1 MNDLDRRIKSI
12 LNEKLEIPEKY
23 DNMIFNTLNSLP
35 EKEQLTLVS
44 RNKFKISFATACC
57 ILCLATSIVFA
68 EEITAFIKHIFNY
81 SKGLDKAVESGYIEN
96 TNIETI
102 KSNGTV
108 ITAENFLMDDF
119 NLSFTFKVD
128 LENQELLNDTS
139 KIEFLDLL
147 ITDEENRILYC
158 EDKERFNEYCTNN
171 NLDYKYREFNENY
184 ISSGMNK
191 YIKNKEDNEISAIY
205 NLYADKFPKS
215 KKLFIDV
222 SKIKCASEKNE
233 NSSEV
238 ILEGN
243 WNIELDVPEKFYNR
257 ECAVYTVTSCSE
269 PTINV
274 TDMTVYNTGTRFEFV
289 ADINS
294 IYDETDSEEVK
305 QDKIREF
312 NIWYKNNIKENIQII
327 SYEYIEDENG
337 NKYYP
342 IRSNTSDKNIKYEA
356 NGELSYY
363 QTFDL
368 IQYENVNKIKIHFK
382 INLQN
387 ETKEVVID
395 LERNS

>member
-23 DNMIFNTLNSLP
+23 DNMIFNTLDSLP

-57 ILCLATSIVFA
+57 ILFLATSIVFA
-68 EEITAFIKHIFNY
+68 EEISAFIRHIFNY
-81 SKGLDKAVESGYIEN
+81 SKGLDKAVESGYIED

-102 KSNGTV
+102 ESNGTV

-184 ISSGMNK
+184 ISTGDSWYN
-191 YIKNKEDNEISAIY
+191 KNKQNNEISIIY
-205 NLYADKFPKS
+205 NLYGDKFPKS
-215 KKLFIDV
+215 KKIIIDV
-222 SKIKCASEKNE
+222 SKIKCTSEN
-233 NSSEV
+233 SEV
-238 ILEGN
+238 ILEGD

-257 ECAVYTVTSCSE
+257 ECVVYTVTSCSE
-269 PTINV
+269 PTLNV
-274 TDMTVYNTGTRFEFV
+274 TDMTVYNTGTRFGFSAKFTAIYNDSDSQEDKEQKINKFFEWNRYNV
-289 ADINS
+289 KDGLVIVNDI
-294 IYDETDSEEVK
+294 YL
-305 QDKIREF
+305 
-312 NIWYKNNIKENIQII
+312 
-327 SYEYIEDENG
+327 EDEDG

-342 IRSNTSDKNIKYEA
+342 NRSSSDDKNIMYKA
-356 NGELSYY
+356 DGNLSYL

-368 IQYENVNKIKIHFK
+368 IQYEKVNKLKVYFK
-382 INLQN
+382 LNLYN
-387 ETKEVVID
+387 ERKDIIIEF
-395 LERNS
+395 ERNS

>member
-158 EDKERFNEYCTNN
+158 ENKDRFNEYCINN
-171 NLDYKYREFNENY
+171 NLDYKYREFNESY
-184 ISSGMNK
+184 ISTGDSWYN
-191 YIKNKEDNEISAIY
+191 KNKQNNEISIIY
-205 NLYADKFPKS
+205 NLYGDKFPKS
-215 KKLFIDV
+215 KKLIIDV
-222 SKIKCASEKNE
+222 SKIKCTSEN
-233 NSSEV
+233 SEV
-238 ILEGN
+238 ILEGD

-257 ECAVYTVTSCSE
+257 ECVVYTVTSCSE
-269 PTINV
+269 PTLTV
-274 TDMTVYNTGTRFEFV
+274 TDMTVYNTGTKFEFK
-289 ADINS
+289 ANFES
-294 IYDETDSEEVK
+294 IYKESDNDEIKNEKTSEFFE
-305 QDKIREF
+305 
-312 NIWYKNNIKENIQII
+312 WSKNNIQKGLEVVNNI
-327 SYEYIEDENG
+327 YLEDESG

-342 IRSNTSDKNIKYEA
+342 IRSNIDDKNTIYEI
-356 NGELSYY
+356 NGKISYY

-368 IQYENVNKIKIHFK
+368 IKYEKVNKLKVYFNLNLYNENKSIIIEFK
-382 INLQN
+382 
-387 ETKEVVID
+387 
-395 LERNS
+395 RNT